1 MTFPVEVIDAAREA
15 LAPFEDRD
23 LGALSEA
30 ELAAVLEMTAR
41 FARLAALPHAAVAA
55 EVARRS
61 DSAKGGGMA
70 RKHGHRNAHQM
81 VAQGQG
87 GTGGQARDAI
97 EAGTLLTADGEGG
110 AGRGS
115 APVAAAV
122 LAGELSTAQ
131 ARLIVETLDQCA
143 GAGDALANKLV
154 AAARRLSLADL
165 RKTCTDVVARWDVDR
180 WQERQDRQ
188 RRERF
193 LNVTEASDGMVNLTG
208 RLDAASGAVVKT
220 WLDAQV
226 SAGFAKR
233 RDEGLGPADAGEAGR
248 MRVDAL
254 VDLARHGMRCTA
266 PGSGVSTTVV
276 VRIDEEALR
285 TGVGLGSCDAIG
297 VPLSPG
303 DVRRLAVDMQILP
316 VVLGTGSQALDVGYA
331 KRFFAPAQRI
341 ALAERDG
348 GCAFCHAPV
357 SWCDAHHI
365 RHWSHG
371 GRSDLSNGVLLCTR
385 CHHRIHDDGWQVHA
399 TATDVWFTPPATIDP
414 ARAPRPGGKAALH
427 LDLPQHAPH

>member
-30 ELAAVLEMTAR
+30 ELAAVLEVAAR
-41 FARLAALPHAAVAA
+41 FARVAALPHAAVAA

-97 EAGTLLTADGEGG
+97 EAGTLLANADDGDGQG
-110 AGRGS
+110 WS
-115 APVAAAV
+115 AVAAAV
-122 LAGELSTAQ
+122 LAGEVSTAQ

-143 GAGDALANKLV
+143 GAGEALAERLV
-154 AAARRLSLADL
+154 ASARRLSLADL
-165 RKTCTDVVARWDVDR
+165 RKACTDVVARWDVDR

-193 LNVTEASDGMVNLTG
+193 LNVTESADGMVNLNG

-233 RDEGLGPADAGEAGR
+233 RDEGLGPADPGEAGR

-254 VDLARHGMRCTA
+254 VDLARHGMRCTE

-276 VRIDEEALR
+276 VRIDEQALR

-297 VPLSPG
+297 VPLGPG

-316 VVLGTGSQALDVGYA
+316 VVLGTGSQA
-331 KRFFAPAQRI
+331 
-341 ALAERDG
+341 
-348 GCAFCHAPV
+348 
-357 SWCDAHHI
+357 
-365 RHWSHG
+365 
-371 GRSDLSNGVLLCTR
+371 
-385 CHHRIHDDGWQVHA
+385 
-399 TATDVWFTPPATIDP
+399 
-414 ARAPRPGGKAALH
+414 
-427 LDLPQHAPH
+427 